1 MQAAADA
8 SSSGMV
14 AVVGLDVATVD
25 KICKEA
31 SEKSGKKVITFIY
44 FLNLNILY

>member
-8 SSSGMV
+8 TSSGMV

-31 SEKSGKKVITFIY
+31 SEKSGKNVFS
-44 FLNLNILY
+44 FSF